1 MSYRCSFCKKQIK
14 QGIPQ
19 MNIITKTKTKMEG
32 SGLEIEEERIAC
44 PKCYKKKNEKK
55 KSRKKKL

>member
-1 MSYRCSFCKKQIK
+1 
-14 QGIPQ
+14 